1 METIQVV
8 LDSKLLRAAEV
19 AARRTKLNRSALIRE
34 ALRAHLKNLEI
45 RERELRDHQG
55 YEAGRRDSADLSR
68 WETEA
73 IWAEEQRG
81 AIFAC
86 TILLLRTRPG
96 QW

>member
-8 LDSKLLRAAEV
+8 LDSKLLRATEK

-45 RERELRDHQG
+45 RELELRDRKG
-55 YEAGRRDSADLSR
+55 YQAGPRDSADLSG

-73 IWAEEQRG
+73 IWPEK
-81 AIFAC
+81 
-86 TILLLRTRPG
+86 
-96 QW
+96 